1 MDYLVKALAYDGKV
15 RAYAA
20 RTTDMVNEGQRRH
33 GTWPTA
39 SAALDRKSVV

>member
-33 GTWPTA
+33 GTCRQHPLHW
-39 SAALDRKSVV
+39 AAQ

>member
-20 RTTDMVNEGQRRH
+20 RTTDMVNEGQRRMVRGRQH
-33 GTWPTA
+33 PLHWDA
-39 SAALDRKSVV
+39 Q